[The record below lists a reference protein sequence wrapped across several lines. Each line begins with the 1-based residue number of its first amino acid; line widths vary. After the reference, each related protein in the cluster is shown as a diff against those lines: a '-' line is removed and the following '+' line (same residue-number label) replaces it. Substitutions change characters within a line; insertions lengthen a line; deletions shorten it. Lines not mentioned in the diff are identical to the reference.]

1 MNLRFTAAAAAAV
14 MFVNAFSFTVS
25 AEEAEGTFAL
35 AEAETGTIILES
47 GADTVM
53 PCGSLTKLM
62 TALLAAEAVEDGKV
76 SLDSE
81 MTASAHANSLSGAEI
96 WLVEGEKMSLGDL
109 LKGAVPG
116 NANDAA
122 CTIAENL
129 GGSEEKFTEMMNNR
143 AAELGMKG
151 TGFADS
157 TGLGN
162 SVSAAGDMA
171 LLSCELLR
179 HETVK
184 PVFSIY
190 LDYVRNGETQIVNT
204 NRLVRTYE
212 GCTGLK
218 YSFSEESGYCAAVS
232 AERDGK
238 AFVAALL
245 GYPDKDKLFAK
256 ARELLDHGFSAYSC
270 VTPDAPEDFP
280 DYITVKGGVSEK
292 VRAAYDKNIR
302 IVVPNGKIRQLDGYA
317 AYPEYVYAPV
327 KAGDKLGELFY
338 YLDGNLV
345 YRGEIRAKSNVKA
358 KSQGFSL
365 SRLLKYLFEF

>member
-1 MNLRFTAAAAAAV
+1 
-14 MFVNAFSFTVS
+14 
-25 AEEAEGTFAL
+25 
-35 AEAETGTIILES
+35 
-47 GADTVM
+47 
-53 PCGSLTKLM
+53 
-62 TALLAAEAVEDGKV
+62 
-76 SLDSE
+76 
-81 MTASAHANSLSGAEI
+81 
-96 WLVEGEKMSLGDL
+96 MSLYDL
-109 LKGAVPG
+109 LKGAIPG

-129 GGSEEKFTEMMNNR
+129 GGTEEKFTEMMNKR

-151 TGFADS
+151 TSFVDS
-157 TGLGN
+157 TGLGD

-171 LLSCELLR
+171 RLSCELLR

-184 PVFSIY
+184 PIFSIY
-190 LDYVRNGETQIVNT
+190 LDYVRDGETQIVNT

-218 YSFSEESGYCAAVS
+218 YSYSDESGYCAAVS

-256 ARELLDHGFSAYSC
+256 ARELLDYGFSAYSC

-280 DYITVKGGVSEK
+280 DYIRVKGGVSDK

-302 IVVPNGKIRQLDGYA
+302 IVVPNAKIRQLGGYA

-358 KSQGFSL
+358 KSQRFSL

>member
-1 MNLRFTAAAAAAV
+1 
-14 MFVNAFSFTVS
+14 
-25 AEEAEGTFAL
+25 
-35 AEAETGTIILES
+35 
-47 GADTVM
+47 
-53 PCGSLTKLM
+53 
-62 TALLAAEAVEDGKV
+62 
-76 SLDSE
+76 
-81 MTASAHANSLSGAEI
+81 
-96 WLVEGEKMSLGDL
+96 MSLGDL

>member
-1 MNLRFTAAAAAAV
+1 MKLRFTAAAAAVV
-14 MFVNAFSFTVS
+14 MFINAFSFTVS
-25 AEEAEGTFAL
+25 AENSEGTFAL

-47 GADTVM
+47 GADTIL
-53 PCGSLTKLM
+53 PCGSLAKLM
-62 TALLAAEAVEDGKV
+62 TALLAAEAVEDGRA
-76 SLDSE
+76 SLDE
-81 MTASAHANSLSGAEI
+81 NMTASAHANSLGGAEI
-96 WLVEGEKMSLGDL
+96 WLTEGEKMTLGDL
-109 LKGAVPG
+109 LKGAIPG

-129 GGSEEKFTEMMNNR
+129 SGSEENFTEQMNSK
-143 AAELGMKG
+143 AALLGLNG
-151 TGFADS
+151 THFADS

-162 SVSAAGDMA
+162 SVSTAGDMA
-171 LLSCELLR
+171 KLSCELLR
-179 HETVK
+179 FDAVK

-218 YSFSEESGYCAAVS
+218 YSYSEESGYCAAVS

-238 AFVAALL
+238 MFVAALL
-245 GYPDKDKLFAK
+245 GYSDKDKLFAK

-270 VTPDAPEDFP
+270 ITPEAPEDFP
-280 DYITVKGGVSEK
+280 DYIGVKGGVSAK
-292 VRAAYDKNIR
+292 VRAAYDKDIR
-302 IVVPNGKIRQLDGYA
+302 IVVPNGKIRLLEGYA

-338 YLDGNLV
+338 YLDGKLV
-345 YRGEIRAKSNVKA
+345 YRGDICAKSNVKA
-358 KSQGFSL
+358 KNQEFSL
-365 SRLLKYLFEF
+365 SKLLKYIFAF